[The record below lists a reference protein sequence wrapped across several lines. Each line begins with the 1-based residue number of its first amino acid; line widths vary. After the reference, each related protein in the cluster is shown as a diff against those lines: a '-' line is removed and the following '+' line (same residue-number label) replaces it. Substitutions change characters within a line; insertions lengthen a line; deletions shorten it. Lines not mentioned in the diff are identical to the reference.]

1 MNLKRN
7 LKKIDSMWA
16 IIKFDKKN
24 FEFLKKDFKKKLGE
38 DIKIY
43 APKIFFQKYNMN
55 STTCI

>member
-24 FEFLKKDFKKKLGE
+24 FEFLKKDFKKKTRRRYKNLYPQ
-38 DIKIY
+38 DIF
-43 APKIFFQKYNMN
+43 PKI
-55 STTCI
+55 